1 MNEKITTERIIE
13 LMMEKTGRDRATV
26 QTFVGELTALVSD
39 SLIQDGLTRIKGIGK
54 FRIVPVKERE
64 SVNPAGERIVI
75 PAHHWLSFLPDKFL
89 KDRINKPFA
98 SFEAIEAGEGDAP
111 IEQPEDAEREY
122 VDDDDTPTDEVP
134 LSAPT
139 PDNVQKDKPEAPE
152 ENVLPIVTAHE
163 VADVDDVDD
172 TEEKVEPVTLIGS
185 EWNNE
190 NQHTMN
196 REIKK
201 EIAEGWSEGRSVG
214 SNSDAASERSAAH
227 LQASEI
233 ITPEVAEKANEPVVD
248 SSRKDEQNTTRKK
261 AAAVIPPVA
270 PPPPREPQQQ
280 PPKRNEKQ
288 PTSNVPLYVILA
300 LLLLLLLGGLFYHY
314 FYYLPSSDREASTR
328 TVGSKVVTGDTF
340 VLPGEDA
347 AEKKEAAD
355 RKAKSK
361 KEAKEEE
368 KVDPATA
375 ADRARRAAEEA
386 EAKEKAKAEA
396 ESKTKEEPK
405 AKPTTTPK
413 RKVLATVRL
422 EPGQFLTKLAEKY
435 YGNKVFWVYIYEF
448 NKSRIADPNH
458 IPTNMEIKIPAKE
471 VYGINANSSASVEKA
486 KKIQARLNAQK

>member
-39 SLIQDGLTRIKGIGK
+39 SLIQDGSTRIKGIGK

-201 EIAEGWSEGRSVG
+201 EIAEGWWAATHTLLLNVRRRTSKHRRSSLLKWPKKPMSRWSIRRG
-214 SNSDAASERSAAH
+214 KTNRI
-227 LQASEI
+227 Q
-233 ITPEVAEKANEPVVD
+233 PEK
-248 SSRKDEQNTTRKK
+248 R
-261 AAAVIPPVA
+261 
-270 PPPPREPQQQ
+270 QQ
-280 PPKRNEKQ
+280 P
-288 PTSNVPLYVILA
+288 
-300 LLLLLLLGGLFYHY
+300 
-314 FYYLPSSDREASTR
+314 
-328 TVGSKVVTGDTF
+328 
-340 VLPGEDA
+340 
-347 AEKKEAAD
+347 
-355 RKAKSK
+355 
-361 KEAKEEE
+361 
-368 KVDPATA
+368 
-375 ADRARRAAEEA
+375 
-386 EAKEKAKAEA
+386 
-396 ESKTKEEPK
+396 
-405 AKPTTTPK
+405 
-413 RKVLATVRL
+413 
-422 EPGQFLTKLAEKY
+422 
-435 YGNKVFWVYIYEF
+435 
-448 NKSRIADPNH
+448 
-458 IPTNMEIKIPAKE
+458 
-471 VYGINANSSASVEKA
+471 
-486 KKIQARLNAQK
+486 